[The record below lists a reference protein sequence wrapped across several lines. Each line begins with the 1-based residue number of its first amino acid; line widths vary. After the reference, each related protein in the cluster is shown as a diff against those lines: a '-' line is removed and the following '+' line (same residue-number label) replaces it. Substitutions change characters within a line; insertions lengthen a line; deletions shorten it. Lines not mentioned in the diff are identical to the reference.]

1 MSKQP
6 PPASTASAVGPCPTI
21 SQIRRTP
28 RHWKFTQHHRTTR
41 PTLYASRHRLEE
53 SSEAV
58 HIVDLSV
65 TAMAEKT
72 KSKRLAVEW
81 RDEEGVGPSMRSNKI
96 IEEGGSDRNQEKEGE
111 ET

>member
-1 MSKQP
+1 M
-6 PPASTASAVGPCPTI
+6 
-21 SQIRRTP
+21 
-28 RHWKFTQHHRTTR
+28 
-41 PTLYASRHRLEE
+41 
-53 SSEAV
+53 
-58 HIVDLSV
+58 DLSV